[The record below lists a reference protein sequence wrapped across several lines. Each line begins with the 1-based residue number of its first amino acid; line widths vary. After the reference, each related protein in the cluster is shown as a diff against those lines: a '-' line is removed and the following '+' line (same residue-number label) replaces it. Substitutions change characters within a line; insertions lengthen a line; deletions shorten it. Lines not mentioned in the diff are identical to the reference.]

1 MDSQQ
6 KVVLFEETIASQ
18 TLFEGNL
25 LHLEVLDVRL
35 PNGNVSKR
43 EIIRHANAVCAVVFD
58 TSGRSLLGRQYR
70 KAVELALLEVPA
82 GKIDPGEEPDV
93 AILRELREEIGY
105 VSGKIEKLFDFYCT
119 PGFCNEMMT
128 AYLVTDAVLA
138 EPAPDED
145 EFLEIVY
152 MSREELALAVR
163 DGRLADA
170 KTLVAVLEAL
180 RRS

>member
-1 MDSQQ
+1 MEL
-6 KVVLFEETIASQ
+6 VEETVSSQ
-18 TLFEGNL
+18 TLFEGHL
-25 LHLEVLDVRL
+25 LQLELLDVRL
-35 PNGNVSKR
+35 PNGNITKR

-58 TSGRSLLGRQYR
+58 TSGRSILVRQYR

-82 GKIDPGEEPDV
+82 GKIDPGEDPDV

-128 AYLVTDAVLA
+128 AYLVTDAVLDQP
-138 EPAPDED
+138 EPDED

-152 MSREELALAVR
+152 LNREELLAAVH

-170 KTLVAVLEAL
+170 KSLVSVLEAL